1 MLAFIDESGDTGRK
15 TNKGSSAYF
24 VVSIVLFLDNDTAIQ
39 CDKRIDLLRSE
50 LNKSSDFEFH
60 YSRNSANVA
69 SAFVDAV
76 LPYDFVIFSV
86 AIDKDPGKL
95 YGNGFNVKDSFYK
108 YACHMAIS
116 NALPALDN
124 AVVVVDKSGS
134 ATFQQSLAKYLK
146 AKFNTTSLKI
156 KKVKQQDSKKNNLL
170 QLADYA
176 ASITNRKLQNK
187 VPSEHARLINTR
199 GNLQIWPKDW
209 YTLNKNENST
219 PLILK
224 KRIRTR

>member
-15 TNKGSSAYF
+15 TDKGSSAYF
-24 VVSIVLFLDNDTAIQ
+24 VVSIVLFLNNNDANE
-39 CDKRIDLLRSE
+39 CDKRIDLLRGE
-50 LNKSSDFEFH
+50 LNKPSDFEFH
-60 YSRNSANVA
+60 YSRNQTKVK

-76 LPYDFVIFSV
+76 LPYDFTIISV

-116 NALPALDN
+116 NALPTLDN
-124 AVVVVDKSGS
+124 AIIIVDKSGS

-156 KKVKQQDSKKNNLL
+156 RKVKQQDSKKNNLL

-187 VPSEHARLINTR
+187 APSEHARLIKTR
-199 GNLQIWPKDW
+199 GNLQIWPKD
-209 YTLNKNENST
+209 
-219 PLILK
+219 
-224 KRIRTR
+224 